1 MSSNKDSYED
11 KYNKLVERHN
21 MLDLER
27 SLRSLTSKI
36 DRLER
41 SVSCDIKANV
51 DYYEALVSK
60 LRTDLNKYHS
70 RGEQRLQSSRYNF
83 AVCVAVVSFLFSLY
97 LMFFN
102 QV

>member
-21 MLDLER
+21 MLDLE
-27 SLRSLTSKI
+27 RSLTSKI

-51 DYYEALVSK
+51 DYYEALVSE
-60 LRTDLNKYHS
+60 LRTDLNKAHS

>member
-1 MSSNKDSYED
+1 MSSSSKDSYED
-11 KYNKLVERHN
+11 KYNKLIELHN
-21 MLDLER
+21 MLDMER
-27 SLRSLTSKI
+27 SLISKI

-51 DYYEALVSK
+51 DHCEALASE
-60 LRTDLNKYHS
+60 LRADLNKARS
-70 RGEQRLQSSRYNF
+70 RGEQRLQGSRYNF